1 MAARPPRRTFVG
13 TWSDLGNWQR
23 VYETPDALEV
33 DESSGSTGTRRRVFY
48 DEVLLVTFHSF
59 IGWAVAGLAAGAAAL
74 MGLIA
79 LALWAGGETRTAVT
93 LLFFTLVAA
102 AIAVLRIAV
111 KVEAVTV
118 YGRRSRARVSI
129 WLNKDRART
138 TYLRLC
144 ARVRH
149 AQERAAGSAPP
160 PAPPVASAA
169 S

>member
-1 MAARPPRRTFVG
+1 MG
-13 TWSDLGNWQR
+13 TWSDLGSWQR

-33 DESSGSTGTRRRVFY
+33 DESSGVTGTRRRVFY

-59 IGWAVAGLAAGAAAL
+59 TGWAVAGLAAGAAGL

-93 LLFFTLVAA
+93 ILFFTLLAA
-102 AIAVLRIAV
+102 AFAVLRMAV

-129 WLNKDRART
+129 WLNKDHART

-149 AQERAAGSAPP
+149 AQERAAGAAR
-160 PAPPVASAA
+160 PAGPSVTSAA